1 MTARFA
7 TIFLITSTTCVC
19 AAAQDSVGSLKT
31 ALELEERSL
40 EASTAGRAQEAEA
53 FAARALRIREAQ
65 LGVGHSATTPAL
77 AALGVAY
84 GAAGKLAEAVWAMQQ
99 VVELRTRALG
109 DEHPALAADLYYLG
123 QFQLALGRLDEAADA
138 LCRARRLVDASREA
152 KHHDRAIVLG
162 ALAVVRV
169 EQRRGAEA
177 ERLLQEALLA
187 LDGAADPTP
196 PLAVVLAHDR
206 LAYAA
211 WKDGEPARAE
221 ALYRRV
227 ARLSEELYGV
237 QHPEHAVALV
247 NLGTVLQQANLGGA
261 AEHLFRRALGIL
273 DGTVAANDPRL
284 ALALDRLARAC
295 ADAGRQREAKGLQK
309 RLARALGTRLPL
321 DELPPPPPLLEGE
334 SLTPRALA
342 AREHDRP

>member
-1 MTARFA
+1 MTARLA
-7 TIFLITSTTCVC
+7 TVLFIMSVTGVC
-19 AAAQDSVGSLKT
+19 AAAQDGIGSLRT
-31 ALELEERSL
+31 AIELEERSL
-40 EASTAGRAQEAEA
+40 AASGAGRTQEAEA
-53 FAARALRIREAQ
+53 LAARALRMREAQ

-84 GAAGKLAEAVWAMQQ
+84 GAAGKLPEAVWAMEQ
-99 VVELRTRALG
+99 VVELRSRALG
-109 DEHPALAADLYYLG
+109 SEHPALAADLYYLG
-123 QFQLALGRLDEAADA
+123 QFQLALGQLHEASEA
-138 LCRARRLVDASREA
+138 LGRARRLVDATREV
-152 KHHDRAIVLG
+152 KHHDRAVVLG

-169 EQRRGAEA
+169 EQRRGGDA

-196 PLAVVLAHDR
+196 PLALVLAHDR

-211 WKDGEPARAE
+211 WRDGEPARAE

-247 NLGTVLQQANLGGA
+247 NLGTVLQQSNRGGA

-273 DGTVAANDPRL
+273 DATVAADDPRL

-295 ADAGRQREAKGLQK
+295 VDAGRQREAKGLQK
-309 RLARALGTRLPL
+309 RLARALGTRTPPL
-321 DELPPPPPLLEGE
+321 ELPPPTTVLDGD
-334 SLTPRALA
+334 SLQAHALA
-342 AREHDRP
+342 ARERDRP